1 MRSGQLF
8 CSTRGVDGDGRDVRL
23 DVVCGGGMRQTSAAS
38 ATVGLRTEHAA
49 LLLHERAEVA
59 EDLVQF
65 MYACLNLPDLLL
77 TLLDE

>member
-8 CSTRGVDGDGRDVRL
+8 CSTRSVDGDGRDVRL
-23 DVVCGGGMRQTSAAS
+23 DVVCGGGRRQTCAAS

-59 EDLVQF
+59 EDLV
-65 MYACLNLPDLLL
+65 
-77 TLLDE
+77 

>member
-23 DVVCGGGMRQTSAAS
+23 DVVCGGGGRQTSAAS
-38 ATVGLRTEHAA
+38 AAVGLRTEHAA

-65 MYACLNLPDLLL
+65 MYARLNLSDLLL
-77 TLLDE
+77 ALLDE